1 MTTIIPV
8 ASGKGGVGKTVLSAN
23 LGVALA
29 RAGKTVVLVDLD
41 LGASNLHTVL
51 GVKNRYP
58 GVGNLIYRQEEN
70 LQALLVETDVRRLYL
85 VPGDSLLP
93 GTANLPYFRK
103 QAIIRALRELV
114 ADFVILDL
122 GSGTAYNTVD
132 FYLMATAGIVVTTPE
147 TTAILNAYSFIKTAI
162 FRMLYRSF
170 PNKSDERETVRRFFT
185 QKIEG
190 ADLSASAL
198 ADELRTLSGE
208 AEQTAREQLTRFQPR
223 IVINMASSPE
233 EIRLG
238 ARLRQI
244 ARRNLDTDVEYIGF
258 ILHDGR
264 VSRSIIDR
272 KPTLVT
278 EPTIPFCRSI
288 QAIAEKIIAN
298 PGGSGPRLY
307 EDDEDLQNIAEGLAH
322 QG

>member
-1 MTTIIPV
+1 MTTILPV

-58 GVGNLIYRQEEN
+58 GVGNLIYKQEDN
-70 LQALLVETDVRRLYL
+70 LEALLVETTERRLYL
-85 VPGDSLLP
+85 IPGDSLLP

-103 QAIIRALRELV
+103 QAIIKALRNLV

-132 FYLMATAGIVVTTPE
+132 FYLVGTGGIVVTTPE

-162 FRMLYRSF
+162 YRMLYRSF
-170 PNKSDERETVRRFFT
+170 PNKSEEREAVRRFFT
-185 QKIEG
+185 KKIEG

-198 ADELRTLSGE
+198 ASELRLLSE
-208 AEQTAREQLTRFQPR
+208 DAERTARQQLASFQPR
-223 IVINMASSPE
+223 VVINMAGSPE

-244 ARRNLDTDVEYIGF
+244 ARRNLDVDVEYVGF
-258 ILHDGR
+258 ILRDET

-272 KPTLVT
+272 Q
-278 EPTIPFCRSI
+278 PTIVANPKIQFSRSI
-288 QAIAEKIIAN
+288 NAIAEKVVAN
-298 PGGSGPRLY
+298 PGGHAPTLF
-307 EDDEDLQNIAEGLAH
+307 EDNEDLEDIVRESYG
-322 QG
+322 